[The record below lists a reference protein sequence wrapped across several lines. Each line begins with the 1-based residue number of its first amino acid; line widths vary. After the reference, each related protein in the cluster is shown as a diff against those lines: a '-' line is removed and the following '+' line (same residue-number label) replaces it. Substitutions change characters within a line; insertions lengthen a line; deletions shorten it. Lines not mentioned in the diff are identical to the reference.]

1 MISFIK
7 KVLGLLSEKPKKKVV
22 KKRSVKLK
30 TSCKNPSAGD
40 IIDKGTYVIVV
51 RKGYEIRLDKTI
63 FFDLREKNQ
72 YISATMVKGKPS
84 AVQVHC
90 LVSGKPKYIG
100 SLKKLYGVKRFADG
114 NILNFQKSNLI
125 FTERNK

>member
-1 MISFIK
+1 MIRLIK
-7 KVLGLLSEKPKKKVV
+7 KVLGILSEKPKKKVV
-22 KKRSVKLK
+22 KSRPIKLK

-63 FFDLREKNQ
+63 FFNLKEKNQ

-90 LVSGKPKYIG
+90 LTNGKPKYVG
-100 SLKKLYGVKRFADG
+100 SLRKLYGVKQFVDG